1 MNRQAAIDTTREP
14 RRAAGDPADMAAR
27 VIWKIVARD
36 GGCGKRALFLLDGL
50 PGAVLVA
57 VSRSASAGAAPEP
70 HRLALDPAIEGLS
83 GATVESAHLY
93 RESPVRIRNEDFP
106 GPVLIAARES
116 ERGRARASLGTVPVL
131 EPATIL
137 AETTLWIEAIFDEG
151 VHSRT
156 KEREAWLRA
165 MIAGLVRSAV
175 ASDVLQFASILS
187 AVAVGRGKPLRS
199 SFMDAV
205 PHLRLPRGCLRKVP
219 PDDAA
224 RPTPAAFAQALAD
237 ASLEAGNA
245 PMLFDRDGRRFD
257 IPKVR
262 EAVED
267 ARARSKADARGLT
280 PVMLDAV
287 EALLDDASEINEAEW
302 RPSQRAFCEDFDWSF
317 ADVVFTS
324 LRKPRAPKLPERV
337 KQLFTAEGQDDELR
351 NLSGEFETLDGG
363 GAEDARAAAAAIL
376 DARGE
381 WIADKDAPL
390 ANKLRAFAH
399 PSVIEHRSDLSAGLL
414 RAYRLLLANASD
426 DIAEAEAECGRGN
439 VILTAPGAGAS
450 STWRSLDRAIY
461 EAFLLEMAF
470 AEPVLDGIVEVDLG
484 KWKDAGARPRGR
496 SAAKAARV
504 VNLQMQWRRAIGETP
519 GHVVRL
525 DWLPPA
531 DGIALALPAD
541 LDALYASFNEES
553 RLRLWPATMIST
565 TGAGTDAISLHDLG
579 SFTLAGGANG
589 RTGGDAGATV
599 APASDR
605 PEFFEALRAA
615 MIDEAVSG
623 AIDPEEITAATRAL
637 DAFRTAMSEVV
648 AMLRPGSPG
657 PVDLDVVDRAATSFG
672 ALCAAAMPY
681 ARTER
686 SRRAVVGPITEFGLV
701 TSRDGEAAILP
712 AWLPIRLF
720 ERRAKL
726 ARVREL
732 IGEIADAHG
741 AGAGFEREADDLA
754 AIVDEHRLPEALIV
768 EGRSFQVVD
777 GLAGYGLAVAEA
789 HDASARTALEAS
801 AEMAARVFL
810 GVVDDYLA
818 LNPHEEANLSVA
830 IYGAESAGLPQILT
844 KGLEARMASNRDLR
858 CELFI
863 THDRASEI
871 RDIFA
876 MQNAALRERGTGG
889 DGGFLSRLRVGVLP
903 PKGRA
908 GATGSAAVDVVLLH
922 DAYLRNARLAWDVV
936 DGEAASMPDGIDLHD
951 WIEPR
956 VPEFEAGGEK
966 RLLMSLC
973 VRHPPMAVARYLDLC
988 YLSLES
994 RAQLPA
1000 GKRAVPIRRAT
1011 WRGGET
1017 PIGCI
1022 VERAHD
1028 LGEWVVSVDRMSTR
1042 AMLTDL
1048 GIEVIRDIPARHSDH
1063 RILVSSRAPSEAL
1076 RRRIEA
1082 RFRTFHGLPILD
1094 DVASAADDAIRTV
1107 VRVAGQKLLGA
1118 SRSVNSAN
1126 EIIGLA
1132 AAVRLIEGSL
1142 GRTHAGATPIWLSL
1156 DENRSA
1162 FGTGGKVADA
1172 VALVVDLDADRP
1184 RIQAFVLEAK
1194 CVETT
1199 ALSEHAK
1206 GSKAQT
1212 VGSMTA
1218 LRNRLAQ
1225 DGDPTLKRATCR
1237 DLLHLIASKPE
1248 FGPAVGGRAGRDRLA
1263 AALLRGAV
1271 DFEIRGL
1278 SVVAVH
1284 DATAEMLSPRDH
1296 DFTEE
1301 AAAPARQLI
1310 LSQREVSDLLL
1321 SGAAPFDL
1329 SGLLTRAM
1337 TGPEPPDAVPPEP
1350 STGVEFATTGDA
1362 EVGDPSNPPVGGASQ
1377 TDEPPEPEPTPM
1389 AHVDVPP
1396 DATAPVPPSAF
1407 PPPVARFLA
1416 EASRRP
1422 QAREGQEAIEAEARA
1437 TADALQDAL
1446 TQHGMEAVFHAKP
1459 YTITPNGTLVRFK
1472 GHRSL
1477 TERTIKAKLSEL
1489 QTTHGIDVA
1498 YVRPGLG
1505 WIGIFVAAATRRLIH
1520 LANLWTEADWRETA
1534 PDANTSILLGRRED
1548 DGRPLWLNLADGH
1561 DGQTQHAPHT
1571 LIAGETGSGKGN
1583 LLQSILLQ
1591 LAATNDPRSLR
1602 IKLIDPKQGA
1612 DFFWMEETPHLD
1624 GRIIVSPD
1632 GSVEAFEALVVEM
1645 DRRYDRIVGARTR
1658 DIDGYNRKVAAG
1670 ERLPRIVVA
1679 HDEMASWMQGSET
1692 YRASVEAA
1700 LTNLASKA
1708 RAAGIHIILVTQ
1720 RASQE
1725 AIPPSVREN
1734 LGNKLCL
1741 KVSSDKGS
1749 VLALGMPG
1757 AEALLGRGH
1766 LAASLPG
1773 DAPSGSPFFI
1783 AQVPF
1788 ISDDDLTT
1796 LGRLIGESWREA

>member
-1 MNRQAAIDTTREP
+1 
-14 RRAAGDPADMAAR
+14 MA
-27 VIWKIVARD
+27 
-36 GGCGKRALFLLDGL
+36 
-50 PGAVLVA
+50 
-57 VSRSASAGAAPEP
+57 S
-70 HRLALDPAIEGLS
+70 
-83 GATVESAHLY
+83 
-93 RESPVRIRNEDFP
+93 
-106 GPVLIAARES
+106 
-116 ERGRARASLGTVPVL
+116 
-131 EPATIL
+131 
-137 AETTLWIEAIFDEG
+137 
-151 VHSRT
+151 
-156 KEREAWLRA
+156 
-165 MIAGLVRSAV
+165 
-175 ASDVLQFASILS
+175 
-187 AVAVGRGKPLRS
+187 
-199 SFMDAV
+199 
-205 PHLRLPRGCLRKVP
+205 
-219 PDDAA
+219 
-224 RPTPAAFAQALAD
+224 
-237 ASLEAGNA
+237 
-245 PMLFDRDGRRFD
+245 
-257 IPKVR
+257 
-262 EAVED
+262 
-267 ARARSKADARGLT
+267 
-280 PVMLDAV
+280 
-287 EALLDDASEINEAEW
+287 
-302 RPSQRAFCEDFDWSF
+302 
-317 ADVVFTS
+317 
-324 LRKPRAPKLPERV
+324 
-337 KQLFTAEGQDDELR
+337 
-351 NLSGEFETLDGG
+351 
-363 GAEDARAAAAAIL
+363 
-376 DARGE
+376 
-381 WIADKDAPL
+381 
-390 ANKLRAFAH
+390 
-399 PSVIEHRSDLSAGLL
+399 
-414 RAYRLLLANASD
+414 ASD
-426 DIAEAEAECGRGN
+426 DIAEAESEGERAS
-439 VILTAPGAGAS
+439 VVLTARSAGAT
-450 STWRSLDRAIY
+450 STWRELDQAVY
-461 EAFLLEMAF
+461 DAFLLEMAF
-470 AEPVLDGIVEVDLG
+470 AGPVLDRVVDVDLG
-484 KWKDAGARPRGR
+484 KWRDPGARPKRR
-496 SAAKAARV
+496 SKAKAARV
-504 VNLQMQWRRAIGETP
+504 VNLQMQWRSGAEGTP
-519 GHVVRL
+519 KHVVRL
-525 DWLPPA
+525 DWMPPA
-531 DGIALALPAD
+531 DGITLALPAD
-541 LDALYASFNEES
+541 LDALYASFDEDS

-565 TGAGTDAISLHDLG
+565 TGTGTDTISLHDVG
-579 SFTLAGGANG
+579 SFTLAGGVDD
-589 RTGGDAGATV
+589 RTGDDVIATV

-605 PEFFEALRAA
+605 PEFFGALHAA
-615 MIDEAVSG
+615 MSDEAASS
-623 AIDPEEITAATRAL
+623 AIDPDEITAATRAL
-637 DAFRTAMSEVV
+637 DAFRTDMSEVV

-657 PVDLDVVDRAATSFG
+657 LVDLDAIDRAAASFG
-672 ALCAAAMPY
+672 ALCAAAVPY
-681 ARTER
+681 ARMER
-686 SRRAVVGPITEFGLV
+686 SRRAVVGPIAEFGLV
-701 TSRDGEAAILP
+701 TSRDGEATILP

-726 ARVREL
+726 ARVGEL
-732 IGEIADAHG
+732 IREIAAARG
-741 AGAGFEREADDLA
+741 AGAGLEREADDLA
-754 AIVDEHRLPEALIV
+754 AIIDEHRLPEALIV
-768 EGRSFQVVD
+768 QGHSFQVID
-777 GLAGYGLAVAEA
+777 GLAGYGLAVAEE

-810 GVVDDYLA
+810 GVVDDYLT

-844 KGLEARMASNRDLR
+844 KGLEGRMASNRDLR

-863 THDRASEI
+863 THDRASET

-903 PKGRA
+903 SKGQTRA
-908 GATGSAAVDVVLLH
+908 NGSAAVDVVLLH

-951 WIEPR
+951 WIGPR

-973 VRHPPMAVARYLDLC
+973 VSHPPMAVARYLDLC
-988 YLSLES
+988 YLSLEN

-1000 GKRAVPIRRAT
+1000 GKRAAPIRRAT
-1011 WRGGET
+1011 WQSGET
-1017 PIGCI
+1017 PIGRI

-1042 AMLTDL
+1042 AMLSDL

-1076 RRRIEA
+1076 RRRITA

-1094 DVASAADDAIRTV
+1094 LAAPAADDAIRTV

-1132 AAVRLIEGSL
+1132 AAVRLVESSL
-1142 GRTHAGATPIWLSL
+1142 DRTHAGATPIWLSL

-1162 FGTGGKVADA
+1162 FGTGGQVADA
-1172 VALVVDLDADRP
+1172 VALVVDLGADRP
-1184 RIQAFVLEAK
+1184 RIQALVLEAK
-1194 CVETT
+1194 CIEIV

-1206 GSKAQT
+1206 GSKAQAI
-1212 VGSMTA
+1212 GSMTA
-1218 LRNRLAQ
+1218 LRNRLTQ
-1225 DGDPTLKRATCR
+1225 DGDPALKRATCR

-1263 AALLRGAV
+1263 AALLRGEV
-1271 DFEIRGL
+1271 EFEIRGL

-1284 DATAEMLSPRDH
+1284 DAATEMLPRREH

-1310 LSQREVSDLLL
+1310 LSQKEVSDLLL
-1321 SGAAPFDL
+1321 SGEAPLDPWSSLADATAA
-1329 SGLLTRAM
+1329 S
-1337 TGPEPPDAVPPEP
+1337 EPSDAVTAEP
-1350 STGVEFATTGDA
+1350 STDAELAATDA
-1362 EVGDPSNPPVGGASQ
+1362 SEVGDAAGPSVGGAPRAQDLS
-1377 TDEPPEPEPTPM
+1377 EPEPALA
-1389 AHVDVPP
+1389 AHVDVQPN
-1396 DATAPVPPSAF
+1396 AAAPVPPSAF
-1407 PPPVARFLA
+1407 PSQVARFLA

-1422 QAREGQEAIEAEARA
+1422 EAREGQEAIEAEARE
-1437 TADALQDAL
+1437 TADAVQDAL
-1446 TQHGMEAVFHAKP
+1446 TQHGMHAVFHAEP

-1477 TERTIKAKLSEL
+1477 TEKTIKTKLSEL
-1489 QTTHGIDVA
+1489 QTTDSVDVV

-1505 WIGIFVAAATRRLIH
+1505 WIGIFVAAAKRRLIH
-1520 LANLWTEADWRETA
+1520 LANLWTESDWQETA
-1534 PDANTSILLGRRED
+1534 PGANTSILLGRRED
-1548 DGRPLWLNLADGH
+1548 DGRPLWLNLAGEH
-1561 DGQTQHAPHT
+1561 GGQPQHGPHT

-1632 GSVEAFEALVVEM
+1632 DAVEAFEDLVAEM
-1645 DRRYDRIVGARTR
+1645 DRRYERIVGARAR
-1658 DIDGYNRKVAAG
+1658 DIDGYNRKVAANEG
-1670 ERLPRIVVA
+1670 LPRIVVA

-1708 RAAGIHIILVTQ
+1708 RAAGIHIVLVTQ

-1741 KVSSDKGS
+1741 KVASDKGS

-1773 DAPSGSPFFI
+1773 DAPSGSPFFV

-1796 LGRLIGESWREA
+1796 LGRLIGECWR